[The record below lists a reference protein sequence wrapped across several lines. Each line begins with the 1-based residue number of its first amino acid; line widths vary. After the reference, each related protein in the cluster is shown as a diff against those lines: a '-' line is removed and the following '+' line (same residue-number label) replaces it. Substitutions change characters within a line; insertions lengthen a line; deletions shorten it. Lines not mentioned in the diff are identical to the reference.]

1 LYVFPTRNIVNFLN
15 NFPFLKTAT
24 YFSKAQYSLFVLK
37 VPLNLNQSINQ
48 SWADWAAW
56 LPGTFQVGR
65 LVHYPCK

>member
-1 LYVFPTRNIVNFLN
+1 MYSQHATLSTFSLISLFL
-15 NFPFLKTAT
+15 TAT
-24 YFSKAQYSLFVLK
+24 YFSKVQYSLFVLK